1 MSTPN
6 HISPVK
12 KPGGV
17 NNDWKVNKRIL
28 KKVTV
33 LGAIIAIIL
42 SSEYTFALSGIRA
55 EPGVKIKIE
64 REWKGHNCGYTEPSR
79 LVIKTGDQ
87 WREIWK
93 KVNALKLPRPELPK
107 IDFEKE
113 MVVAIFMGERSSGGY
128 KIEIINI
135 IKTEKQIVI
144 EVEEEEPPPESL
156 RTMALTQPYHIV
168 VIKRYPLPVVFSK
181 LGSAPIL

>member
-1 MSTPN
+1 M
-6 HISPVK
+6 
-12 KPGGV
+12 GV
-17 NNDWKVNKRIL
+17 NKDWKVNKRII

-42 SSEYTFALSGIRA
+42 SSEYTFALSAIRA
-55 EPGVKIKIE
+55 EPAVKIKIE

-93 KVNALKLPRPELPK
+93 KVNALRLPRPELPK

-135 IKTEKQIVI
+135 NKTEKQIVI

-156 RTMALTQPYHIV
+156 RTMAFTQPYHIV
-168 VIKRYPLPVVFSK
+168 VIKRCPLQVVFQH
-181 LGSAPIL
+181 P

>member
-1 MSTPN
+1 MN
-6 HISPVK
+6 
-12 KPGGV
+12 
-17 NNDWKVNKRIL
+17 
-28 KKVTV
+28 V
-33 LGAIIAIIL
+33 L
-42 SSEYTFALSGIRA
+42 R
-55 EPGVKIKIE
+55 
-64 REWKGHNCGYTEPSR
+64 
-79 LVIKTGDQ
+79 
-87 WREIWK
+87 
-93 KVNALKLPRPELPK
+93 LPRPELPK

-128 KIEIINI
+128 EIEIINI

-168 VIKRYPLPVVFSK
+168 VIKRYTRPVVFSK